1 MLHRRGAEVDCEAAK
16 VNLDD
21 RAEIVQNLPT
31 MDMRELSAIAKDAN
45 ADPRTVM
52 RFLSGLPLKVKT
64 KARVVA
70 ALKKHATK
78 GKR

>member
-1 MLHRRGAEVDCEAAK
+1 M
-16 VNLDD
+16 NLDD

-52 RFLSGLPLKVKT
+52 RFLSGLPWKVKT

-70 ALKKHATK
+70 AVKKHATK